1 LFRHLDQLKGPI
13 ADVIKRM
20 RVDTT
25 YSQPLSTCQIFK
37 TTIQLSDR
45 GGRELTDINEIKKLE
60 DKIDK
65 GSIRMHAPLIGMF
78 CSLVML
84 PYFTAHQNDL
94 PVVALSLPL
103 LPMIA
108 ALVWVKRNLSWERR
122 ARRRVDDHYHMN
134 LIDTKWMT
142 PAGAEGIV
150 VEVGER
156 GYNVVL
162 AFPNGGKETYQV
174 RQLKPVDTRA
184 T

>member
-1 LFRHLDQLKGPI
+1 
-13 ADVIKRM
+13 M
-20 RVDTT
+20 
-25 YSQPLSTCQIFK
+25 
-37 TTIQLSDR
+37 
-45 GGRELTDINEIKKLE
+45 TDINEIKKLE